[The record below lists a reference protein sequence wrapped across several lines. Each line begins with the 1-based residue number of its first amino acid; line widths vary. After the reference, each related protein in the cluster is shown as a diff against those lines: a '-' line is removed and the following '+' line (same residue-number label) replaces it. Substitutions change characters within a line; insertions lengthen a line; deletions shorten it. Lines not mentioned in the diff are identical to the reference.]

1 MNSSKT
7 PSKKIVE
14 DFKVLRQNRNEVN
27 RLVINIMAH
36 PDATQEE
43 LLQARGSCLRVNTRY
58 KETRAS
64 LQWIYPNRR
73 YWRIHP
79 WNEPEEI

>member
-7 PSKKIVE
+7 PPKKLVG
-14 DFKVLRQNRNEVN
+14 DFKTLRQNRNEVN
-27 RLVINIMAH
+27 RLVINIMSH

-43 LLQARGSCLRVNTRY
+43 ILQARGSCLRISTRY
-58 KETRAS
+58 KEIRAD
-64 LQWIYPNRR
+64 LREIYPNRS

-79 WNEPEEI
+79 WNDKEES